1 MTIEKILFSSNFKI
15 VVSYSESWNWNGKI
29 AATLRGKKNWTLLE
43 NLHSVWKRVRKTIK
57 VEMASRMRQNTSNVS
72 DTSTSSHRTQSSTC
86 HSRISEKL
94 ELQGLNDRLAGYI
107 DRVRFLESE
116 NNRLTLEVK
125 TVHETVTRETVNVK
139 KVCIC
144 FFLSSFLSYAP
155 FASSYAICLIVWFV

>member
-1 MTIEKILFSSNFKI
+1 
-15 VVSYSESWNWNGKI
+15 
-29 AATLRGKKNWTLLE
+29 
-43 NLHSVWKRVRKTIK
+43 
-57 VEMASRMRQNTSNVS
+57 MASRMRQNTSNVS

-86 HSRISEKL
+86 HSRINEKL

-139 KVCIC
+139 KVCI
-144 FFLSSFLSYAP
+144 YHN
-155 FASSYAICLIVWFV
+155 I